1 MASSQQLKHE
11 DAYLPEVA
19 SVIVAL
25 DTDDVKPWMNE
36 RWGSDEDEGE
46 ELEEGTTLLLRS
58 EDGTASTTGVEEP
71 RRKAVSQACSALGP
85 VCALLDWFWNAGLL
99 CCVVSALFFS
109 CNAVLVKLL
118 HNVPV
123 FQIALARSSVS
134 LVFTYSLMSANKIY
148 RLCSSASNLPWLV
161 LRGTTG
167 SSAML
172 MFYVGLQTTPL
183 ADAQSTFF
191 MYPALTAVMSFVFLG
206 ERLWILQALGVAASV
221 AGVVLIAHPPILFG
235 GHSDWGPGRG
245 MAMAFLVGSA
255 FAAASAITIIRKL
268 SATESS
274 IIMALWFHL
283 TALAVSI
290 PALAIGWPKP
300 PVLDLELAGWLCLVG
315 VACTSFIA
323 QLLFNRGIQ
332 LMTGATAACIA
343 SLQVPLAHMWGTVLF
358 HEVPTAFSIGG
369 TALVIAGLVAVNQG
383 KQDPSTATEEGG
395 VAAVAPAVAVIH
407 LIRSRSQALLQ
418 RAASL
423 GRCASLKKMPG
434 NLTPDSSAASTYSDL
449 IECEDDLADKQR
461 TELELVASH

>member
-123 FQIALARSSVS
+123 FQIALASHLFHV
-134 LVFTYSLMSANKIY
+134 
-148 RLCSSASNLPWLV
+148 LPDVGQQDLQIV
-161 LRGTTG
+161 LLRQQP
-167 SSAML
+167 AMAGAPWHDRQL
-172 MFYVGLQTTPL
+172 RDAMFYVGLQTTPL